1 LDNQFFAVGPVDAI
15 NDDGPEF
22 SEPVQSVM
30 VGDFNGAVFPDPYTG
45 IAEHAFYLQ
54 EGLGD
59 DFFAVWLKAFAVAA
73 ECVVFSIIP
82 IGNQSFALDDPATL
96 LVLAGGVLA
105 LVFLILLIVAVRA
118 AGRSAR
124 IAAPLAQQIGQ
135 LGQRVEMLGQ
145 GQQQLAGGLTHVS
158 EAQAASQANMLQL
171 MERRL
176 AQVSEK
182 MNENLQGTATR
193 TAHSLGELQQRLQ
206 AIDKAQDNITK
217 LSGDVLSLQDILS
230 NKQTRG
236 AFGEIQLH
244 DIVGKALPSD
254 SYKMQ
259 ATLSNGRRADCL
271 IHLPNPP
278 GPIVVDSKFPLEA
291 YEALRRADN
300 PNDLNRAASLL
311 RQSVRAHIKAISERY
326 IIEGETADGALMF
339 LPSEAVYA
347 ELHANFPELV
357 REGFAARVW
366 IVSPTTCMATLHTMR
381 AILKDARM
389 REQAGAI
396 RRELGLL
403 AQDMDRLGTRV
414 ENLDRHFGQAARD
427 IADIKIS
434 AEKAGRRAKRLDNFD
449 FEDVVPEVDP
459 VTRPLVLAP
468 TMRQD
473 G

>member
-1 LDNQFFAVGPVDAI
+1 
-15 NDDGPEF
+15 
-22 SEPVQSVM
+22 
-30 VGDFNGAVFPDPYTG
+30 
-45 IAEHAFYLQ
+45 
-54 EGLGD
+54 
-59 DFFAVWLKAFAVAA
+59 
-73 ECVVFSIIP
+73 
-82 IGNQSFALDDPATL
+82 
-96 LVLAGGVLA
+96 
-105 LVFLILLIVAVRA
+105 
-118 AGRSAR
+118 
-124 IAAPLAQQIGQ
+124 
-135 LGQRVEMLGQ
+135 
-145 GQQQLAGGLTHVS
+145 
-158 EAQAASQANMLQL
+158 
-171 MERRL
+171 
-176 AQVSEK
+176 
-182 MNENLQGTATR
+182 
-193 TAHSLGELQQRLQ
+193 
-206 AIDKAQDNITK
+206 
-217 LSGDVLSLQDILS
+217 LQDILS

-244 DIVGKALPSD
+244 DIVSKALPAD
-254 SYKMQ
+254 SYRMQ
-259 ATLSNGRRADCL
+259 ATLSNGKRADCL

-311 RQSVRAHIKAISERY
+311 RQSVRGHIKAIAERY

-347 ELHANFPELV
+347 ELHANFPDLV

-403 AQDMDRLGTRV
+403 AQDMDRLGQRV
-414 ENLDRHFGQAARD
+414 ENLDRHFGQASRD

-434 AEKAGRRAKRLDNFD
+434 ADKAGRRAKRLDNFD

-459 VTRPLVLAP
+459 VAAPLVLSQGLRRD
-468 TMRQD
+468 T
-473 G
+473 